1 MSLATID
8 SQIRNMQNSI
18 NGLGSQVTLKQ
29 EEVSELERAI
39 TEISSLQGDYE
50 ESRKYWQDIDL
61 TPSTWKGELA
71 DKFDAF
77 RNGELSA
84 SFKDVAQNE
93 VQRVLEAL
101 EQAKSMLVAEID
113 SCQMQMAAKQSSLD
127 RLHADRKKELQ
138 S

>member
-1 MSLATID
+1 MSLASID
-8 SQIRNMQNSI
+8 SQIRSMNSSI
-18 NGLGSQVTLKQ
+18 NGLRGQVLQKQ
-29 EEVSELERAI
+29 EEVQRLERAI
-39 TEISSLQGDYE
+39 TEISGLQGDYE
-50 ESRKYWQDIDL
+50 ESRKYWHDIDL
-61 TPSTWKGELA
+61 TAQTWKGELA

-101 EQAKSMLVAEID
+101 EQAKGMLVAEID
-113 SCQMQMAAKQSSLD
+113 SCQMQMATKQNSLE
-127 RLHADRKKELQ
+127 RLRADRKKELQ